1 MAKITHRYD
10 LPDYAAFMNI
20 GFDLKLT
27 DDVLK
32 SVSELAD
39 LVGAPTYVKTPV
51 FPIRSELG
59 ASAVASTSDGA
70 TTATATATGY
80 HVAGSSANTF
90 QTRIGNGSGDSFITR
105 HSSSIAHGGSSG
117 GSTITRQRNAPQ
129 QIPNSEWETILA
141 FQKTELQK
149 KEGIELSIDNIRSYL
164 NKLTDKTYTAML
176 SNILKEI
183 AALFTASTD
192 DKSEDHNTIAVM
204 NRIASSIFTT
214 ASSNSFYSEIYAR
227 LFRDLMA
234 EYAVFRDVFEKNL
247 ASFMS
252 LFETIEYCDP
262 KKNYD
267 KFCDINKAN
276 EKRKAMSLFIVNL
289 MKNGI
294 VDKKHVLAIMRQIQ
308 ELMYANLRQEGKTN
322 EVDELAENLYIIVKN
337 SHSVLKSATSATATT
352 DGAEVAELFAQR
364 LEQIVE
370 ISKLKI
376 KSKPSITNKTIFKH
390 LDMLD
395 EISGKAKK

>member
-10 LPDYAAFMNI
+10 LPDYAAFMNM
-20 GFDLKLT
+20 GFELKLP

-32 SVSELAD
+32 SVSDLAD
-39 LVGAPTYVKTPV
+39 LVGAATYIKTPV
-51 FPIRSELG
+51 FPVRAGSEFRSSG
-59 ASAVASTSDGA
+59 GGDATAASA
-70 TTATATATGY
+70 GY
-80 HVAGSSANTF
+80 HIAGSSANTF
-90 QTRIGNGSGDSFITR
+90 QSRFGHDAGGSGHSIMR
-105 HSSSIAHGGSSG
+105 SSGASSSSRS
-117 GSTITRQRNAPQ
+117 Q
-129 QIPNSEWETILA
+129 QIPNNEWETILS
-141 FQKTELQK
+141 FQKTELKK
-149 KEGIELSIDNIRSYL
+149 KEGIELGIDNIRSYL
-164 NKLTDKTYTAML
+164 NKLTDKTYATMF

-183 AALFTASTD
+183 TELFTASTD
-192 DKSEDHNTIAVM
+192 DTSEEHNTVAVM
-204 NRIASSIFTT
+204 NRVALSIFNT
-214 ASSNSFYSEIYAR
+214 ASSNAFYSAIYAR

-234 EYAVFRDVFEKNL
+234 QEQEKEGGPYAVFRDLFERNL

-294 VDKKHVLAIMRQIQ
+294 VDKTQVLALMRQIQ
-308 ELMYANLRQEGKTN
+308 ELMYTNMRQEGKTN
-322 EVDELAENLYIIVKN
+322 EVDELTENLYIMVKH
-337 SHSVLKSATSATATT
+337 SHATFTATSTATATATATADT
-352 DGAEVAELFAQR
+352 DAAESFKTRV
-364 LEQIVE
+364 EQITE
-370 ISKLKI
+370 ISKLKL
-376 KSKPSITNKTIFKH
+376 KSKPSITNKTIFRH

>member
-10 LPDYAAFMNI
+10 LPDYAAFMNM
-20 GFDLKLT
+20 GFDLKLP
-27 DDVLK
+27 DDVIK
-32 SVSELAD
+32 SVSGLAD
-39 LVGAPTYVKTPV
+39 LVGAATYIKTPV
-51 FPIRSELG
+51 FPVRAGGEFRSSG
-59 ASAVASTSDGA
+59 ALAAGVALADNGAV
-70 TTATATATGY
+70 TAAAGY

-90 QTRIGNGSGDSFITR
+90 QSRFGHDGGGGGAGGGIMRSSGA
-105 HSSSIAHGGSSG
+105 SSSSRS
-117 GSTITRQRNAPQ
+117 Q
-129 QIPNSEWETILA
+129 QIPNNEWDTILS
-141 FQKTELQK
+141 FQKTELKK
-149 KEGIELSIDNIRSYL
+149 KEGIELGIDNIRSYL
-164 NKLTDKTYTAML
+164 NKLTDKTYATML

-183 AALFTASTD
+183 SDLFAASTD
-192 DKSEDHNTIAVM
+192 DTSDEHNTVAVM
-204 NRIASSIFTT
+204 DRVALSIFNT
-214 ASSNSFYSEIYAR
+214 ASSNAFYSEIYAR

-234 EYAVFRDVFEKNL
+234 QETTSGPYAVFRDLFERNL

-289 MKNGI
+289 MKNEI
-294 VDKKHVLAIMRQIQ
+294 VEKTQVIALMRQIQ
-308 ELMYANLRQEGKTN
+308 ELMYSNMRQEGKTN
-322 EVDELAENLYIIVKN
+322 EVDELTENLYIMVKH
-337 SHSVLKSATSATATT
+337 SHAVLAAAA
-352 DGAEVAELFAQR
+352 DAEVAESFKTR
-364 LEQIVE
+364 VEQITE

-376 KSKPSITNKTIFKH
+376 KSKPSITNKTIFRH

>member
-10 LPDYAAFMNI
+10 LPDYAAFMNM
-20 GFDLKLT
+20 GFDLKLA

-51 FPIRSELG
+51 FPVRSELG
-59 ASAVASTSDGA
+59 SSSLGGA
-70 TTATATATGY
+70 ATGY

-90 QTRIGNGSGDSFITR
+90 QSRIGSAGIGGESFITR
-105 HSSSIAHGGSSG
+105 QSSMAHGGVG
-117 GSTITRQRNAPQ
+117 GGGSSTITRQRNASQ

-141 FQKTELQK
+141 FQKTEIQK

-164 NKLTDKTYTAML
+164 NKLTDKTYAAML

-183 AALFTASTD
+183 AALFTASND
-192 DKSEDHNTIAVM
+192 DKSEEHNTIAVM
-204 NRIASSIFTT
+204 NRVASSIFTT

-234 EYAVFRDVFEKNL
+234 QESDDQSQYAVFRVVFEKNL

-294 VDKKHVLAIMRQIQ
+294 VEKKHVLAIMRQIQ
-308 ELMYANLRQEGKTN
+308 ELMYTNMRQEGKTN
-322 EVDELAENLYIIVKN
+322 EVDELAENLYIMVKH
-337 SHSVLKSATSATATT
+337 SHATLKTVSATN
-352 DGAEVAELFAQR
+352 DAEVAELFAQR
-364 LEQIVE
+364 LELIVE